1 MSLQSLSFSD
11 MSASGGSYL
20 VSSKLNVVQ
29 VLSAAQTELL
39 ELFGSPETKKV
50 GGG

>member
-1 MSLQSLSFSD
+1 

-39 ELFGSPETKKV
+39 ELFGHPDVKKV
-50 GGG
+50 GGVGSK